1 MTLQSLLT
9 TWSFD
14 PLVLFSLAAAA
25 LLYVRGVAYTSS
37 IGLGPRL
44 QWWQISSYFI
54 GLLVVYVALQSE
66 VDIGSGQLLWIHM
79 IQHELLTM
87 VAPPL
92 ILLGNPSWILWR
104 AFPASWRRELLMGGM
119 RLRWPW
125 RFGHALGRL
134 ASNPPL
140 VLALFLGDFLIWHI
154 PVFYDLTLYNHNIHI
169 AEHLLFLGTAVL
181 FWAQVI
187 PTSPQRRPTNRL
199 TLPSKATTHR
209 LSYPMQVLYMGC
221 AALVLNVLGGIF
233 VFSVG
238 PIYEYYATL
247 VRTPGMPSVVIDQ
260 HLAGVAMDVPGT
272 FIFFTAMMIL
282 VGVWL
287 VDDERKAQAESPLTS
302 ASRY

>member
-9 TWSFD
+9 VWSFD
-14 PLVLFSLAAAA
+14 PLVVCSLVATA
-25 LLYVRGVAYTSS
+25 LLYLRGVAYTTG

-44 QWWQISSYFI
+44 QWWQITCFFL
-54 GLLVVYVALQSE
+54 GLLVVFIALQSE
-66 VDIGSGQLLWIHM
+66 IDIGAGELLWIHM
-79 IQHELLTM
+79 VQHDLLTM

-92 ILLGNPSWILWR
+92 LLLGSPGWIIWR
-104 AFPASWRRELLMGGM
+104 AIPAAWRRGLLLEAL

-125 RFGHALGRL
+125 RLGHTLGRA

-169 AEHLLFLGTAVL
+169 GEHLLFLGTALL
-181 FWAQVI
+181 FWAQII
-187 PTSPQRRPTNRL
+187 PTNPQRRPVRRQLDT
-199 TLPSKATTHR
+199 KATTKR
-209 LSYPMQVLYMGC
+209 LSYPQQVLYVAC

-247 VRTPGMPSVVIDQ
+247 IRTPGMPSVVVDQ
-260 HLAGVAMDVPGT
+260 HYAGALMDIPGT
-272 FIFFTAMMIL
+272 IIFFTTMMIL
-282 VGVWL
+282 LGLWL
-287 VDDERKAQAESPLTS
+287 VEDDREAQAESSLAGYRS
-302 ASRY
+302 L